1 MNFRDPNWSITQ
13 LLIKAGAAIEVAG
26 WVTLSDD
33 LIQVTPMELVESWT
47 SKFGIE
53 SGLPLLKSIIRER
66 LYARVNVKGQF
77 FKNVTYSFK
86 AVDQSQWLHLSRK
99 NEYIEFIMAWKS
111 KCCL

>member
-1 MNFRDPNWSITQ
+1 MNFRDQNWSITQ

-47 SKFGIE
+47 SKFGAK

-66 LYARVNVKGQF
+66 LYARVNVKGTF
-77 FKNVTYSFK
+77 FKNVTYFL
-86 AVDQSQWLHLSRK
+86 QSS
-99 NEYIEFIMAWKS
+99 
-111 KCCL
+111 

>member
-1 MNFRDPNWSITQ
+1 MDDHENIFFHAHLLKFKLLKLYEAWMNFRDPNWSITQ

-47 SKFGIE
+47 SKFGME

-66 LYARVNVKGQF
+66 LYARVNVKGTF
-77 FKNVTYSFK
+77 FKNVTYFL
-86 AVDQSQWLHLSRK
+86 QSS
-99 NEYIEFIMAWKS
+99 
-111 KCCL
+111 